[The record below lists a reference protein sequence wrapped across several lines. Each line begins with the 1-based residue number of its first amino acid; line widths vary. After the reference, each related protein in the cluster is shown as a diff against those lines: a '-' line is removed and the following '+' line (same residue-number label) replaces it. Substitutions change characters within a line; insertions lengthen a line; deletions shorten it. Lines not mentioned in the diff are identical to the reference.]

1 MDIWNWIWNNLTS
14 IKDLLWI
21 VFTLIATV
29 IAILTY
35 RRARFSLLQ
44 PLRGEVVKRQIDEMI
59 ELLEFL
65 STDDLDKK
73 IDYMNILQGNFEL
86 KMSELGFKDKKSEE
100 RLAHYKQL
108 FVGSYITKDTFDDN
122 RYYAAGPFFNPS
134 EIKEIEEKSDYD
146 LLEEGIVKLHGISIT
161 EQHTKCMSDF
171 QKYINSPIIPTELK
185 NKLLLITDDISD
197 NITNKIPFVI
207 KGVILVFH
215 KEKKEC
221 IQPMGI
227 LSLFSEVR
235 KKHDEQIKELREEIR
250 EYLKID
256 LKW

>member
-1 MDIWNWIWNNLTS
+1 MDIWNWIWANLTS

-21 VFTLIATV
+21 IFTLIATV

-65 STDDLDKK
+65 STDDLDTK

-100 RLAHYKQL
+100 RLEHYKSI

-122 RYYAAGPFFNPS
+122 RYYAAGPFFNPND
-134 EIKEIEEKSDYD
+134 IKEVKEKSDYD

-161 EQHTKCMSDF
+161 EQHTKCMNEF

-185 NKLLLITDDISD
+185 NKLVTITNDISD

-215 KEKKEC
+215 KEKKES
-221 IQPMGI
+221 IQPMSI

-235 KKHDEQIKELREEIR
+235 IKHNEQIKELREEIR

>member
-146 LLEEGIVKLHGISIT
+146 LLEEGIVKLHGI
-161 EQHTKCMSDF
+161 M
-171 QKYINSPIIPTELK
+171 
-185 NKLLLITDDISD
+185 
-197 NITNKIPFVI
+197 
-207 KGVILVFH
+207 
-215 KEKKEC
+215 
-221 IQPMGI
+221 
-227 LSLFSEVR
+227 
-235 KKHDEQIKELREEIR
+235 
-250 EYLKID
+250 
-256 LKW
+256 